1 LSTRPTERPALTGDG
16 LVELPVKLDLY
27 TFVGL
32 YSKALKALVQ
42 ILTKGAAYASD
53 IGASEKEMLAWRIAP
68 DMFPLL
74 RQAQIVCDLAV
85 KWTAR
90 SAGLAP
96 PEAPAVDQSAA
107 ELHAAI
113 EDARNFLERL
123 RPEQLEGRHEVP
135 LKLQIGELEPTMP
148 LGQWVSGFATT
159 NFCFHLSMAYAILR
173 MKGVP
178 LGKRDLLA
186 GGL

>member
-1 LSTRPTERPALTGDG
+1 
-16 LVELPVKLDLY
+16 VELPVKLDLY

-32 YSKALKALVQ
+32 YSKGLEALVQ

-74 RQAQIVCDLAV
+74 RQAQIVCEFAV

-96 PEAPAVDQSAA
+96 PEAPAGDQSLA

-159 NFCFHLSMAYAILR
+159 NFYFHLSMAYAILR